1 MTDEVELLDIYY
13 TDLSSVTILPRKEED
28 SLLKEYHDCRTSESR
43 KQEVKR
49 LILES
54 NLRLVFSMA
63 KTLWDR
69 KDPELL
75 SDLIANGNVG
85 LVLAL
90 DKFNP
95 AYGTRFCTYAGH
107 WVMMTM
113 RKTFTGLVKTPA
125 HKPPSQYE
133 DESSLTEGTYEV
145 DLLEE
150 LEFQQRKVIS
160 QIWLR
165 FLSNRER
172 YIISRSFCLHDPEAK
187 PSSLRTMS
195 RDLNLSSE
203 RVRQIRSNALD
214 KLSLWLSYHYPEDS

>member
-90 DKFNP
+90 
-95 AYGTRFCTYAGH
+95 G
-107 WVMMTM
+107 
-113 RKTFTGLVKTPA
+113 
-125 HKPPSQYE
+125 
-133 DESSLTEGTYEV
+133 
-145 DLLEE
+145 
-150 LEFQQRKVIS
+150 
-160 QIWLR
+160 
-165 FLSNRER
+165 
-172 YIISRSFCLHDPEAK
+172 
-187 PSSLRTMS
+187 
-195 RDLNLSSE
+195 
-203 RVRQIRSNALD
+203 
-214 KLSLWLSYHYPEDS
+214 